1 MTKICI
7 FGAGSIGGFIATSL
21 KKTNAQVSL
30 IARGEHKKAIEQ
42 NGLTFIR
49 DDNKVNFKF
58 DGEMQPDV
66 ALEELYKELYPF
78 SEIVGNSNVLIMPS
92 QHSAAISYKMIKSMS
107 RAKVIGPLL
116 IGLGLP
122 IEIAPLRTSTSEII
136 NLASIAAYSS
146 DVIDYKKD

>member
-1 MTKICI
+1 MS
-7 FGAGSIGGFIATSL
+7 GASSGTV
-21 KKTNAQVSL
+21 KTNLSPLEPLLLDPFLTTPLVYSL
-30 IARGEHKKAIEQ
+30 LVPLVEEV
-42 NGLTFIR
+42 
-49 DDNKVNFKF
+49 DFKF

>member
-58 DGEMQPDV
+58 DVTDNPKDLDEQDFIIISVKANAISKISESLKPIMGKKTSIICAINGLPWWYFHK
-66 ALEELYKELYPF
+66 ACLLYTSPSPRDKRQ
-78 SEIVGNSNVLIMPS
+78 SRMPS
-92 QHSAAISYKMIKSMS
+92 SA
-107 RAKVIGPLL
+107 
-116 IGLGLP
+116 
-122 IEIAPLRTSTSEII
+122 
-136 NLASIAAYSS
+136 
-146 DVIDYKKD
+146 

>member
-49 DDNKVNFKF
+49 DDNKINFKNYL
-58 DGEMQPDV
+58 
-66 ALEELYKELYPF
+66 LELENLSFHTDY
-78 SEIVGNSNVLIMPS
+78 
-92 QHSAAISYKMIKSMS
+92 Q
-107 RAKVIGPLL
+107 LL
-116 IGLGLP
+116 IHKILFQYL
-122 IEIAPLRTSTSEII
+122 
-136 NLASIAAYSS
+136 
-146 DVIDYKKD
+146 

>member
-66 ALEELYKELYPF
+66 ALEEIYKDLYHF
-78 SEIVGNSNVLIMPS
+78 SELVGNSNVLIMPI
-92 QHSAAISYKMIKSMS
+92 QHSAAISNKIMKTLII
-107 RAKVIGPLL
+107 KVIL
-116 IGLGLP
+116 
-122 IEIAPLRTSTSEII
+122 I
-136 NLASIAAYSS
+136 NLYST
-146 DVIDYKKD
+146 I

>member
-49 DDNKVNFKF
+49 DDNKINFKF
-58 DGEMQPDV
+58 DVTDNPKDLDEQDFIIISV
-66 ALEELYKELYPF
+66 KANACLLYTSPSPRDRQK
-78 SEIVGNSNVLIMPS
+78 SRMPS
-92 QHSAAISYKMIKSMS
+92 SA
-107 RAKVIGPLL
+107 
-116 IGLGLP
+116 
-122 IEIAPLRTSTSEII
+122 
-136 NLASIAAYSS
+136 
-146 DVIDYKKD
+146 

>member
-30 IARGEHKKAIEQ
+30 VARGEHKKAIEQ

-58 DGEMQPDV
+58 DVTDNPKDLDEQD
-66 ALEELYKELYPF
+66 F
-78 SEIVGNSNVLIMPS
+78 II
-92 QHSAAISYKMIKSMS
+92 ISVKLT
-107 RAKVIGPLL
+107 LL
-116 IGLGLP
+116 VKFQK
-122 IEIAPLRTSTSEII
+122 A
-136 NLASIAAYSS
+136 
-146 DVIDYKKD
+146 

>member
-49 DDNKVNFKF
+49 DC
-58 DGEMQPDV
+58 
-66 ALEELYKELYPF
+66 LLYTSPSPRDKRQ
-78 SEIVGNSNVLIMPS
+78 SRMPS
-92 QHSAAISYKMIKSMS
+92 SA
-107 RAKVIGPLL
+107 
-116 IGLGLP
+116 
-122 IEIAPLRTSTSEII
+122 
-136 NLASIAAYSS
+136 
-146 DVIDYKKD
+146 

>member
-49 DDNKVNFKF
+49 DNNKVNFKF
-58 DGEMQPDV
+58 DVTDNTKDLDEQDFIIISV
-66 ALEELYKELYPF
+66 KA
-78 SEIVGNSNVLIMPS
+78 N
-92 QHSAAISYKMIKSMS
+92 AISKISES
-107 RAKVIGPLL
+107 LD
-116 IGLGLP
+116 P
-122 IEIAPLRTSTSEII
+122 IMGKKTSII
-136 NLASIAAYSS
+136 CAING
-146 DVIDYKKD
+146 